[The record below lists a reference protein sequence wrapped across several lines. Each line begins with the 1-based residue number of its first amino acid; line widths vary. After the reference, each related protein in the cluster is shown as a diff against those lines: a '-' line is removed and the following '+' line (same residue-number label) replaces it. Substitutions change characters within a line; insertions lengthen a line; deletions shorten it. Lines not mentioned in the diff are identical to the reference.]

1 MRMSCDH
8 EVEVGKMAVL
18 WKSCLIVFVAKTLAL
33 QWLVLITLV
42 ICLTFPRD
50 NPVQDSHPGLCD

>member
-8 EVEVGKMAVL
+8 EVEVGKMAGL
-18 WKSCLIVFVAKTLAL
+18 WKSCLIVFVVKRLAL

-42 ICLTFPRD
+42 ICLTFPW
-50 NPVQDSHPGLCD
+50 G